1 MIEEVDVMM
10 RELLDLEIHMATHQ
24 DALNGLHQQI
34 IRGQPVVCL
43 TYNFMQ
49 LRIFELIVL

>member
-49 LRIFELIVL
+49 LRIFEL